1 MHKQAIA
8 PIIVMLDHL
17 ELDTEVLDVGME
29 TTESDDYRG
38 VFRKDRDANGVLA
51 TMREGARLSCKNR
64 QKFINLFTQSIS
76 GLYQVSQLYPRTKE

>member
-1 MHKQAIA
+1 
-8 PIIVMLDHL
+8 MLDHL

-51 TMREGARLSCKNR
+51 TMREGVRFSCKDGR
-64 QKFINLFTQSIS
+64 KFIDPFT
-76 GLYQVSQLYPRTKE
+76 